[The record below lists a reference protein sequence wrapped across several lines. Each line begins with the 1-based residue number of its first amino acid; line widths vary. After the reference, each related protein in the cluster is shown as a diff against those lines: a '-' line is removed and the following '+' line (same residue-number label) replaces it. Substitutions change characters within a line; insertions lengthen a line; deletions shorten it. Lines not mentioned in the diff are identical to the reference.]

1 MRRARTPG
9 TRAVILPRAC
19 GSVQARA
26 GPAPPARGCRS
37 GAGARRLAAA
47 RMPRPLASAVLWPL
61 SLLVG
66 VGAFALT
73 NLVEPALPAT
83 LNFGTDYAAMAADP
97 FGYVGSFPHRLL
109 TPLCARGLDEL
120 ARAFGG
126 SLPYWQFAHG
136 CTIAFLAILFG
147 AAHRLGATPAQA
159 LLLTLGIGFTGAVQ
173 LYKGHVGY
181 PEPVTFALLLA
192 SLLAARR
199 SAWFWSL
206 QLLNLLHHE
215 QILFFWPWLC
225 WWRRRH
231 GARWR
236 DDLVGGSVTL
246 AIYVGWR
253 MHVGTHAKAQML
265 TLSHYLGLDY
275 FPVGTL
281 GLAALN
287 LLAVFMWFG
296 AMPLLLAWH
305 VRRERFRD
313 AGAPLLLFLLCQH
326 AMFGVAHDVY
336 RFTCFLFLPL
346 LLAGLRLMQERRGPI
361 VWTAFAVASAALV
374 VWQRPVF
381 VEVGVRVLTD
391 TGPDGVPFV
400 RPHIVADIVPK
411 VIPAMPWT
419 FAAYGAAALVTIA
432 AALARANRP
441 T

>member
-1 MRRARTPG
+1 
-9 TRAVILPRAC
+9 
-19 GSVQARA
+19 
-26 GPAPPARGCRS
+26 
-37 GAGARRLAAA
+37 
-47 RMPRPLASAVLWPL
+47 MPRPLPPAALWPL

-66 VGAFALT
+66 VGVFALT

-109 TPLCARGLDEL
+109 TPLFARALDEA

-126 SLPYWQFAHG
+126 SLSYWQFAHG
-136 CTIAFLAILFG
+136 CTIAFLAMLFA
-147 AAHRLGATPAQA
+147 AAHRLGATVPQA
-159 LLLTLGIGFTGAVQ
+159 LLLTLGLGFTGAVQ

-181 PEPVTFALLLA
+181 PEPVTFALMLA
-192 SLLAARR
+192 TILAVRR
-199 SAWFWSL
+199 SGWFWTL
-206 QLLNLLHHE
+206 QLLNMLHHE
-215 QILFFWPWLC
+215 QILFFWPWLW

-231 GARWR
+231 GAAWR
-236 DDLVGGSVTL
+236 ADLLGAASTL
-246 AIYVGWR
+246 ALYIGWR
-253 MHVGTHAKAQML
+253 VHVGQHAKAQML

-275 FPVGTL
+275 FPVGTM

-305 VRRERFRD
+305 VRRERLRD

-336 RFTCFLFLPL
+336 RFTCFLFLPV
-346 LLAGLRLMQERRGPI
+346 LLAGLRLMQVRRGPLI
-361 VWTAFAVASAALV
+361 WTALAAASAVLV

-400 RPHIVADIVPK
+400 RPQIVADIVPK

-419 FAAYGAAALVTIA
+419 FAAYGLAAVVTLAYALTG
-432 AALARANRP
+432 NRR